1 MIEGLLHRLGSALL
15 SDKYLYD
22 WQRPGQDR
30 VRAASPL
37 SAEEV
42 AYLHHGNPCLQA
54 LQTRYEAMSACV
66 TTPLDWTPKYI
77 QSNDLHLFRGD
88 NAYIWQVRGAFL
100 NPKAYALTVYYV
112 RALDT
117 LGLLDLLEE
126 DGAYGACTFT
136 IAGKVVS
143 RDLLDSILEIY
154 FLDRHLKVSR
164 HPNLR
169 VLDIGAGYGRLAHRM
184 VAALP
189 NVTRYCCT
197 DAVALSTFLSEYYLK
212 VRQVE
217 DRAVVAPLDTIES
230 TLSTHPVDLAINIH
244 SWSECTVAAINWWV
258 SLLAAHQVRHVMI
271 VPNAGAHGGE
281 KLLTNDRQNMET
293 VLTRHGYRLVA
304 KEPKYLDP
312 LVQRYAVNPT
322 YYYLFVLA

>member
-15 SDKYLYD
+15 SDEYLYD
-22 WQRPGQDR
+22 WQRPGQ
-30 VRAASPL
+30 VRAPTAVPL
-37 SAEEV
+37 SAEAE

-54 LQTRYEAMSACV
+54 LQARYDAMSDCV
-66 TTPLDWTPKYI
+66 TTPLVWTPKYI
-77 QSNDLHLFRGD
+77 QSNDLHSFRSD
-88 NAYIWQVRGAFL
+88 NAYVWQLRGAFL
-100 NPKAYALTVYYV
+100 NPMAYALTMYYV

-117 LGLLDLLEE
+117 LGLLELLEE

-154 FLDRHLKVSR
+154 FLERHLKVSR
-164 HPNLR
+164 LPNLR

-184 VAALP
+184 VTALP

-217 DRAVVAPLDTIES
+217 DRTVVAPLDTIES
-230 TLSTHPVDLAINIH
+230 TLSTHPVDLAINVH
-244 SWSECTVAAINWWV
+244 SWSECTVTAIDWWV
-258 SLLAAHQVRHVMI
+258 SLLAAHEVRHVMI
-271 VPNAGAHGGE
+271 VPNAGTHGGE
-281 KLLTNDRQNMET
+281 RLLTNDRQDIET
-293 VLTRHGYRLVA
+293 VLTRHGYHLVA

-322 YYYLFVLA
+322 YYYLFALV

>member
-1 MIEGLLHRLGSALL
+1 MMEGLRHRLGSALL
-15 SDKYLYD
+15 SDEYLYD
-22 WQRPGQDR
+22 WQRPGQDC
-30 VRAASPL
+30 VRAAPSLSPE
-37 SAEEV
+37 AV

-54 LQTRYEAMSACV
+54 LQARYDAMSACV
-66 TTPLDWTPKYI
+66 TTPLAWTPKFI
-77 QSNDLHLFRGD
+77 RAQDLQAFRGD
-88 NAYIWQVRGAFL
+88 NAYVWQVRGAFL
-100 NPKAYALTVYYV
+100 NPMAYALTMYYV
-112 RALDT
+112 RAHDT
-117 LGLLDLLEE
+117 LGLLELLEE

-136 IAGKVVS
+136 IDGKVVS

-244 SWSECTVAAINWWV
+244 SWSECTVAAIDWWV

-281 KLLTNDRQNMET
+281 RLLTNDRQDMEAI
-293 VLTRHGYRLVA
+293 LTRHGYRLVA

-322 YYYLFVLA
+322 YYYLFALA

>member
-22 WQRPGQDR
+22 WQRPGQAH
-30 VRAASPL
+30 VRTAPSL
-37 SAEEV
+37 SAEAA
-42 AYLHHGNPCLQA
+42 AYLHHGNPRLQA
-54 LQTRYEAMSACV
+54 LQARYEAMSPCV
-66 TTPLDWTPKYI
+66 TTPLNWTPEYI
-77 QSNDLHLFRGD
+77 HANDLQAFRGD
-88 NAYIWQVRGAFL
+88 NAYIWQVRRAFL
-100 NPKAYALTVYYV
+100 TPMAYALTMYYV
-112 RALDT
+112 RAHDT

-126 DGAYGACTFT
+126 DGAYGACAFT

-154 FLDRHLKVSR
+154 FLDRHLQVSR
-164 HPNLR
+164 RPNLR

-184 VAALP
+184 VTALP

-212 VRQVE
+212 VRHVE

-244 SWSECTVAAINWWV
+244 SWPECTVAAIDWWV
-258 SLLAAHQVRHVMI
+258 SLLAAHRVRHVMV
-271 VPNAGAHGGE
+271 VPNAGTHGGE
-281 KLLTNDRQNMET
+281 RLLTNDRSNMEE
-293 VLTRHGYRLVA
+293 VLVRHGYRLVA

-312 LVQRYAVNPT
+312 LVQRYAVSPT
-322 YYYLFVLA
+322 YHYLFALA

>member
-1 MIEGLLHRLGSALL
+1 MIEKLRHRLGSVLL
-15 SDKYLYD
+15 PDEYLYD
-22 WQRPGQDR
+22 WQRPGQNSAR
-30 VRAASPL
+30 TAVPL
-37 SAEEV
+37 SDEAA
-42 AYLHHGNPCLQA
+42 AYLDHGNPGLQA
-54 LQTRYEAMSACV
+54 LQARYDAMSTAV
-66 TTPLDWTPKYI
+66 TIPLVWTPKFI
-77 QSNDLHLFRGD
+77 RAQDLQAFRGD

-100 NPKAYALTVYYV
+100 NPMAYALTMYYV
-112 RALDT
+112 RARDT
-117 LGLLDLLEE
+117 LGLMDLLDE
-126 DGAYGACTFT
+126 DEAYGACTFT
-136 IAGKVVS
+136 IDGKVVS
-143 RDLLDSILEIY
+143 RDLLDSILEIS
-154 FLDRHLKVSR
+154 FLERQLRVSR
-164 HPNLR
+164 LPNLR

-184 VAALP
+184 VTALP
-189 NVTRYCCT
+189 NVSRYWCT

-217 DRAVVAPLDTIES
+217 DRAVVAPLDTIKR
-230 TLSTHPVDLAINIH
+230 TLSTHLVDLAVNIH

-281 KLLTNDRQNMET
+281 RLLTNDGQDMEA

-322 YYYLFVLA
+322 YYYLFALD